1 MSENLIPSEPKD
13 AMYLVCLY
21 MAQAGD
27 PEKFIGYFTQT
38 EALDNLAGIFGVPR
52 RTFKNERDYFDRFTN
67 SNRQGFKTEDVPP
80 RLKHIFEQ
88 YNQLGKEELL
98 KLSRKILR
106 NIAPTKSF
114 TYLPDLE
121 ECKKLSHKNIS
132 EIDVHKVFEPSDTIM
147 RGIVNSYKKIHKND
161 NVLIVGS
168 ALVINTPNNLAVTIS
183 SQEFLRCWSV
193 RPFVLAIER
202 YKEKFNQL
210 KELLIKD
217 KFDTAHI
224 TMNLKKLPS
233 KTWNT
238 ELDLDVVTAINNNI
252 QKNLELSDDDI
263 DNLYKLITDK
273 EWSGINKELSRG
285 DLSTAAISAAGQW
298 LAQASTRRPE
308 LSEAIIKTNSFV
320 EYMQNSNPSNKRLIG
335 GENRIYYGAPG
346 TGKSYKINGLIEG
359 QIYTRTVFH
368 PDLQNSDFFGCL
380 KPRMQGT
387 NVNYEFVPGPFIKA
401 LSEAYLNSSKP
412 VYLVIEELNR
422 APAATVFGDLFLLL
436 DRDDN
441 GKWIYDVDF
450 PSPESCEW
458 FNNETGETT
467 EKIFIPSNLFIYASM
482 NSADQGV
489 FPLDTAFRRRWQQE
503 YLPLKYKKG
512 PVGEVSFFDENNIRQ
527 IIKWETF
534 VETLNIY
541 LTSIDGLSIAEDRLL
556 GQWFVKSKEL
566 DGKGI
571 PEKILLYLWDDLL
584 RHVGR
589 EKIFDEKK
597 IKTYGALAKAV
608 EGNEHF
614 LSKPLIEVL
623 NKKIISNAEA

>member
-1 MSENLIPSEPKD
+1 MSEKLIPTEPKD

-38 EALDNLAGIFGVPR
+38 EALDNLAGIFGVPK

-67 SNRQGFKTEDVPP
+67 SNRQGFKTADVPP

-88 YNQLGKEELL
+88 YNHLGKEELL

-168 ALVINTPNNLAVTIS
+168 ALVINTPKNLAVTIS

-202 YKEKFNQL
+202 YKEKFDQL

-285 DLSTAAISAAGQW
+285 DWSTAAISAAGQW

-346 TGKSYKINGLIEG
+346 TGKSYKIDGLIKG

-422 APAATVFGDLFLLL
+422 APAA
-436 DRDDN
+436 
-441 GKWIYDVDF
+441 
-450 PSPESCEW
+450 
-458 FNNETGETT
+458 GETT

-503 YLPLKYKKG
+503 YLPLQYKKG
-512 PVGEVSFFDENNIRQ
+512 PVGEVSFFDENNLRQ

-614 LSKPLIEVL
+614 LSKPFIEEL
-623 NKKIISNAEA
+623 NKKTVSNAEA